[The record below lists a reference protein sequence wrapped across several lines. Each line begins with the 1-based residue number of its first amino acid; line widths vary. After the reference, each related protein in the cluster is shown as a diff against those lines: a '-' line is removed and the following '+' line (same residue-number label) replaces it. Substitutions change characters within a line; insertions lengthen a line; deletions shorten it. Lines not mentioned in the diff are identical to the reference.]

1 MARRIFYSWQADLP
15 TSVGRNFVRSI
26 LENVCKRISGDATL
40 DEANRDVAVDS
51 DTQGVAGQPPI
62 AETIFAKIDE
72 SAVFV
77 ADMTFT
83 GKRADGRPT
92 PNPNVLIEYGWALKS
107 LRYNRVVTLMNTYYG
122 KPTADDLPFDLSHLR
137 WPMQYHLSPDAESAA
152 KGDEKRR
159 FGEDLERAIRASL
172 GAIPAAEVPPP
183 VQFIEVAPKDGPAR
197 FRATGEAVGF
207 NDHFVAT
214 NTEVFLAS
222 GPAMWL
228 RLIPI
233 VGPQKQLSAK
243 ELRRLGENGH
253 LLMPLWDEAGSYSY
267 VRGSDGVGMYRAA
280 PTIDQRIET
289 DSVTFAFRTGE
300 IWSTDLAPLLV
311 DDTRLYYSDIEKTLV
326 KAIGRFRAFLINLGI
341 NEPYRWKAGLSGVK
355 GRRLGYTPPPGI
367 TWLGYV
373 GPICAADQV
382 EESGTISA
390 DQTALEAL
398 LPFFERIFQECGI
411 DRPDYLDSR

>member
-1 MARRIFYSWQADLP
+1 MPRRIFYSWQADSP
-15 TSVGRNFVRSI
+15 TSVGRNFIRSV

-40 DEANRDVAVDS
+40 DEADRDVALDS

-83 GKRADGRPT
+83 GKRLDGRPT

-122 KPTADDLPFDLSHLR
+122 EPTSEDLPFDLAHLR
-137 WPMQYHLSPDAESAA
+137 WPMQYHLSPDTESAG

-159 FGEDLERAIRASL
+159 FGEDLERAIRACL
-172 GAIPAAEVPPP
+172 GAIPAVEVPAPA
-183 VQFIEVAPKDGPAR
+183 QFVEVAPKDGLAR
-197 FRATGEAVGF
+197 FRAPGQALGF
-207 NDHFVAT
+207 NDHIGVINA
-214 NTEVFLAS
+214 EVFLAS

-243 ELRRLGENGH
+243 ELRRLGD
-253 LLMPLWDEAGSYSY
+253 LLMPLWDEPGSFSY
-267 VRGSDGVGMYRAA
+267 VRASDGVGMYRAA
-280 PTIDQRIET
+280 PTVDQRTET

-300 IWSTDLAPLLV
+300 IWSIDLAPLLA
-311 DDTRLYYSDIEKTLV
+311 DDSRLYYSDIEKTLV
-326 KAIGRFRAFLINLGI
+326 KAIGRFRAFLMNLGI
-341 NEPYRWKAGLSGVK
+341 EEPYRWKAGLSGVK
-355 GRRLGYTPPPGI
+355 GRRLGYALPPGQ
-367 TWLGYV
+367 TWLGYA
-373 GPICAADQV
+373 GPICVADQV
-382 EESGTISA
+382 EETGTISA

-411 DRPDYLDSR
+411 DRPDYLDRR